1 MRDSEIEQ
9 WVLNEIRLTTGG
21 RFRELCIFSLNGGV
35 TLKGTVRR
43 RADKLAVQQAAERA
57 NGVVRVINQLSVRR
71 SNRLA
76 RRRAAFKG
84 QVGTFHFPDH
94 KPASRSQAAN

>member
-9 WVLNEIRLTTGG
+9 WVLNQIRLTTNG
-21 RFRELCIFSLNGGV
+21 RLRELCVFSLNGV
-35 TLKGTVRR
+35 VNLEGTVRS

-57 NGVVRVINQLSVRR
+57 NGVVRVINQLNLRR

-76 RRRAAFKG
+76 RRRAAFEG
-84 QVGTFHFPDH
+84 QVSTFHFPKH
-94 KPASRSQAAN
+94 KTASSSHAAN